1 MVHRQ
6 SHSTRVTSPRSN
18 ALTPKVAIGRALTG
32 RGTLRRSGREVP
44 SAEGDIRR
52 LIELLDLLVA
62 LADEARAGCS
72 AESLLRLH
80 RIRLLAKHVQWVLTS
95 DGMISSATDI
105 DSDSS
110 AKEVQR

>member
-6 SHSTRVTSPRSN
+6 SHSMRGTLPRSN

-32 RGTLRRSGREVP
+32 RSTLRRGAREVP
-44 SAEGDIRR
+44 SAGGDIRR
-52 LIELLDLLVA
+52 LIELLDLLLT

-80 RIRLLAKHVQWVLTS
+80 RIRLLAKHVQWVLMS
-95 DGMISSATDI
+95 DGMVSAASDA
-105 DSDSS
+105 DSP
-110 AKEVQR
+110 AKEMRP